1 MLKYILLVLLVTVSC
16 LSQAELVKQSK
27 SGICHDSSSAW
38 FNKTKN
44 FTAFDSVKNCLENG
58 GRLPRSTKALATVK
72 KDNLQYS
79 SVYDRKSWKHWTDD
93 DRDCQDTRQEVL
105 IKASSIPV
113 KFKTS
118 KKCKVKSGK
127 FYDPFSNKKWTD
139 PSDLDA
145 DHIVPLAWAH
155 RHGAA
160 NWSKKEKKVF
170 ANDFSNL
177 IAVED
182 NLNQSKSAQGPDQW
196 LPPNH
201 SYRCE
206 YIARFDGIVKKYNL
220 VYISSEKRT
229 ITKML
234 NKCG

>member
-1 MLKYILLVLLVTVSC
+1 M
-16 LSQAELVKQSK
+16 
-27 SGICHDSSSAW
+27 
-38 FNKTKN
+38 
-44 FTAFDSVKNCLENG
+44 
-58 GRLPRSTKALATVK
+58 PRNTKAVATAKKSNVK
-72 KDNLQYS
+72 YS
-79 SVYDRKSWKHWTDD
+79 AVYDRKSWQHWIDAD
-93 DRDCQDTRQEVL
+93 NDCQDARQEVL
-105 IKASSIPV
+105 IKASSTPV

-118 KKCKVKSGK
+118 KECKVKSAK
-127 FYDPFSNKKWTD
+127 IYDPFSDKIWTD
-139 PSDLDA
+139 PSDLDV

-155 RHGAA
+155 RHGGS
-160 NWSKKEKKVF
+160 NWSKKQKKFF

-201 SYRCE
+201 SFRCE
-206 YIARFDGIVKKYNL
+206 YIARFDAIVNKYKL
-220 VYISSEKRT
+220 IYLSSEKRS